1 MKIFKAL
8 ASLAALLA
16 LAACVTAPTDP
27 AMLAAWNAEK
37 AARTEARRPDPGSV
51 LPKGAKPSQDFE
63 GVKENFEASGP
74 EDIWQ

>member
-8 ASLAALLA
+8 TSIAALVA
-16 LAACVTAPTDP
+16 LAACVTSPTDP
-27 AMLAAWNAEK
+27 AELAAWNAEK
-37 AARTEARRPDPGSV
+37 AARTEARRHDPGSV

-63 GVKENFEASGP
+63 EVKETFEPVGP